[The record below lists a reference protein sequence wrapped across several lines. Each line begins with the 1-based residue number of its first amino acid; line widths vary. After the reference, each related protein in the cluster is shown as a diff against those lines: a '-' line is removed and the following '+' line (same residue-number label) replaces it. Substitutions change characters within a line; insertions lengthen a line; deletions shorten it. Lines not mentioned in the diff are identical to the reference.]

1 MPYTFE
7 QFLNVRSALRPSFSP
22 DGDRIAFLTDISG
35 LPQLWSVP
43 AAGGAPRQLTDYAER
58 IIDARYAPAGGNILF
73 SMDQGGDERG
83 QLYLLDDATAAVT
96 ALTSDPEVI
105 HTFGA
110 WSPDGNAVAYVS
122 NRRHRAFFDVY
133 VRDLDA
139 AEARLVWQQD
149 GSNGVVAWSPDG
161 RYLLVSQAATSLYNE
176 LFLLDITTGDATQLT
191 RGTGDAA
198 YASPQWSPDGKKVYL
213 LTNQDREFLA
223 LASMDPAT
231 GAIATLHAPDWDV
244 EMLACSAGGRI
255 AYVTNVD
262 GYSELAAL
270 DAADAAPRPV
280 DALPRGVVTSL
291 AWSADGARL
300 AAAVSS
306 ETRPSDVWLVDAASL
321 DTRQLTHSHL
331 GGLGDDAFTPSTLVH
346 YPTFDGQNVPSFFHL
361 PPGAEKTGDLPV
373 LVYVHGGPEAQS
385 RPGFSPIVQYFAHR
399 GYAVLVTNVRGST
412 GYGRTYV
419 HQDDVEKRMDAVRDL
434 KHAVDWLV
442 DSGYSRTDRI
452 AVMGGSYGGFM
463 TLAAVTTYPDL
474 WGAAV
479 ELFGIANFH
488 TFMENTGPWRRK
500 LRATEYGDADRDA
513 DLLREISPIHRVDQ
527 IRAPLMALHGAR
539 DPRVPI
545 GETEQIV
552 AALQE
557 RGQAVEYVRFE
568 NEGHGFVKYD
578 NRVRAYTAIADFL
591 DRYIMAGG

>member
-1 MPYTFE
+1 MAYTFE

-22 DGDRIAFLTDISG
+22 DGERVAFLTDVSG

-43 AAGGAPRQLTDYAER
+43 AAGGAPQQLTDYAER

-83 QLYLLDDATAAVT
+83 QLYLLSDDTAQVT

-110 WSPDGNAVAYVS
+110 WSPDGRAVAYVS

-133 VRDLDA
+133 VRDLGAD
-139 AEARLVWQQD
+139 EARLVWQQD

-176 LFLLDITTGDATQLT
+176 LFLLDITTGEATQLT

-198 YASPQWSPDGKKVYL
+198 YASPQWSADGSRVYL

-231 GAIATLHAPDWDV
+231 GAITTLHAPDWDV
-244 EMLACSAGGRI
+244 EMLACSASGRI

-262 GYSELAAL
+262 GYSELAVL
-270 DAADAAPRPV
+270 DSEDAAPRPSTACPAASSRRSRGPAT
-280 DALPRGVVTSL
+280 ALASP
-291 AWSADGARL
+291 
-300 AAAVSS
+300 
-306 ETRPSDVWLVDAASL
+306 RPSAPRRGPATSGSSTPRRSMPGSSRTATWAASA
-321 DTRQLTHSHL
+321 T
-331 GGLGDDAFTPSTLVH
+331 TPS
-346 YPTFDGQNVPSFFHL
+346 
-361 PPGAEKTGDLPV
+361 PPRLSSTTRRSTGRTSRRSSTCRPARRRAATCPCWSTSTA
-373 LVYVHGGPEAQS
+373 GPRRS
-385 RPGFSPIVQYFAHR
+385 RRPGFSPIVQYFAHR

-442 DSGYSRTDRI
+442 DSGYSRTERI

-500 LRATEYGDADRDA
+500 LRATEYGDAERDA
-513 DLLREISPIHRVDQ
+513 DLLREISPIHRVDR

-552 AALQE
+552 AALRE
-557 RGQAVEYVRFE
+557 RGQPVEYVRFE
-568 NEGHGFVKYD
+568 NEGHGFVKYE

-591 DRYIMAGG
+591 DRHIMAG

>member
-1 MPYTFE
+1 MAYTFE

-22 DGDRIAFLTDISG
+22 DGERVAFLTDVSG

-43 AAGGAPRQLTDYAER
+43 AAGGAPQQLTDYAER

-83 QLYLLDDATAAVT
+83 QLYLLSDDTAEVT
-96 ALTSDPEVI
+96 ALTSEPEVI

-110 WSPDGNAVAYVS
+110 WSPDGRSVAYVS

-133 VRDLDA
+133 VRDLGAD
-139 AEARLVWQQD
+139 EARLVWQQD

-176 LFLLDITTGDATQLT
+176 LFLLDITTGEARQLT

-198 YASPQWSPDGKKVYL
+198 YASPHWSADGTKVHL

-231 GAIATLHAPDWDV
+231 GAVTTRHAPDWDV
-244 EMLACSAGGRI
+244 EMLACSRGGRI

-262 GYSELAAL
+262 GYSELAVL
-270 DAADAAPRPV
+270 DAEGAQPRAV
-280 DALPRGVVTSL
+280 DGLPRGVITTL
-291 AWSADGARL
+291 TWSRDGERL
-300 AAAVSS
+300 AAAVSA
-306 ETRPSDVWLVDAASL
+306 ETRPSDVWVVDASSL
-321 DTRQLTHSHL
+321 DARQLTHSDL
-331 GGLGDDAFTPSTLVH
+331 GGLADDAFTPSALVH
-346 YPTFDGQNVPSFFHL
+346 YPTFDRQQVPSFFHL
-361 PPGAEKTGDLPV
+361 PPGAAATGDLPV

-442 DSGYSRTDRI
+442 SSGYSRTERI

-513 DLLREISPIHRVDQ
+513 DLLREISPIHRVDR

-557 RGQAVEYVRFE
+557 RGQPVEYVRFE
-568 NEGHGFVKYD
+568 NEGHGFIKYD

-591 DRYIMAGG
+591 DRHIMAG

>member
-22 DGDRIAFLTDISG
+22 DGERVAFLSDVSG

-43 AAGGAPRQLTDYAER
+43 AAGGAPQQLTDYAER

-83 QLYLLDDATAAVT
+83 QLYLLSDDTAAVT
-96 ALTSDPEVI
+96 ALTSEPEVI

-110 WSPDGNAVAYVS
+110 WSPDGRSVAYVS

-133 VRDLDA
+133 VRDIGAD
-139 AEARLVWQQD
+139 EARLVWQQD

-161 RYLLVSQAATSLYNE
+161 RHLLVSRSATSLYNE
-176 LFLLDITTGDATQLT
+176 LFLLDITTGEARQLT
-191 RGTGDAA
+191 RGTGDAT
-198 YASPQWSPDGKKVYL
+198 YLSPQWSPDGSKVYL

-223 LASMDPAT
+223 LASLDPAS
-231 GAIATLHAPDWDV
+231 GAITTLHAPDWDV
-244 EMLACSAGGRI
+244 EMLACSGTGRI

-262 GYSELAAL
+262 GYSELAVF
-270 DAADAAPRPV
+270 DAEDAAPRAV
-280 DALPRGVVTSL
+280 DGLPRGVITTL
-291 AWSADGARL
+291 TWSRDGDRL
-300 AAAVSS
+300 AAAVSA
-306 ETRPSDVWLVDAASL
+306 ETRPSDVWVVDAASL
-321 DTRQLTHSHL
+321 DARQLTHSDL
-331 GGLGDDAFTPSTLVH
+331 GGLADDAFTPSTLVH
-346 YPTFDGQNVPSFFHL
+346 YPTFDGQNIPSFFHL
-361 PPGAEKTGDLPV
+361 PPDAQRSGDLPV

-442 DSGYSRTDRI
+442 GSGYSRTERI

-513 DLLREISPIHRVDQ
+513 DLLREISPIHRVDR

-552 AALQE
+552 AALRD
-557 RGQAVEYVRFE
+557 RGQPVEYVRFE

-591 DRYIMAGG
+591 DRHIMAA

>member
-22 DGDRIAFLTDISG
+22 DGERVAFLSDVSG

-43 AAGGAPRQLTDYAER
+43 ASGGDPRQLTDYAER

-83 QLYLLDDATAAVT
+83 QLYLLADDSAAVT

-110 WSPDGNAVAYVS
+110 WSPDGQAVAYVS
-122 NRRHRAFFDVY
+122 NSRHRAFFDVY
-133 VRDLDA
+133 VRDLA
-139 AEARLVWQQD
+139 ADEARLVWQQD
-149 GSNGVVAWSPDG
+149 GSNGVAAWSPDG
-161 RYLLVSQAATSLYNE
+161 RYLLVSRSATSLYNE
-176 LFLLDITTGDATQLT
+176 LFLLDITTGEATQLT

-198 YASPQWSPDGKKVYL
+198 YASPQWSPDGKTVYL

-223 LASMDPAT
+223 LAAMDPAS
-231 GAIATLHAPDWDV
+231 GAITTLHAPDWDV
-244 EMLACSAGGRI
+244 EMLACSATGRI

-262 GYSELAAL
+262 GYSELAVL
-270 DAADAAPRPV
+270 DSADAAPRPV
-280 DALPRGVVTSL
+280 DGLPRGVITAL
-291 AWSADGARL
+291 AWSGDGGRL

-306 ETRPSDVWLVDAASL
+306 ETRPSDVWVVDAASL
-321 DTRQLTHSHL
+321 EARQLTHSDL

-442 DSGYSRTDRI
+442 DSGYSRTERI

-479 ELFGIANFH
+479 ELYGIANFH

-500 LRATEYGDADRDA
+500 LRATEYGDAERDA
-513 DLLREISPIHRVDQ
+513 DLLREISPIHRVDR

-552 AALQE
+552 AALRE
-557 RGQAVEYVRFE
+557 RGQPVEYVRFE
-568 NEGHGFVKYD
+568 NEGHGFVKYE

-591 DRYIMAGG
+591 DRHIMAG